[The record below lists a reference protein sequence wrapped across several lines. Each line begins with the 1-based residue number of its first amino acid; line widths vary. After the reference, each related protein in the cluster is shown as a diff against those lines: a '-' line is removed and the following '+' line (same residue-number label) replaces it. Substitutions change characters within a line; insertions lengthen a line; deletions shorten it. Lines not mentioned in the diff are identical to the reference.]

1 MSTLADLQRRNLAK
15 MESSELQETKLQQ
28 TKALS
33 AADVSLVGNP
43 SNEVS
48 IIPSLPASFTLSDDA
63 TLEGTHD
70 DAIIAS
76 PAQGV
81 KPLRARVSKASHTT
95 PKPEASKSQ
104 APKASTGA
112 KAGDAARLPLKDA
125 LDAQLRA
132 HLMEQLMPAAGK
144 EPVTRLNVE
153 MPEDLHQRLKQH
165 CVKTR
170 TPIKALINALIALYL
185 QDEAE
190 A

>member
-15 MESSELQETKLQQ
+15 MESISVQEVET
-28 TKALS
+28 AP
-33 AADVSLVGNP
+33 AAPP

-48 IIPSLPASFTLSDDA
+48 IIPSFHPLMEAVND
-63 TLEGTHD
+63 GTHD
-70 DAIIAS
+70 DAITPS
-76 PAQGV
+76 STPSR
-81 KPLRARVSKASHTT
+81 KPSRARLNKASLKTSRT
-95 PKPEASKSQ
+95 EASEADGKSE
-104 APKASTGA
+104 ADVKIAASE
-112 KAGDAARLPLKDA
+112 AAVPRLKDA

-132 HLMEQLMPAAGK
+132 HLMEQLMPAGGK
-144 EPVTRLNVE
+144 GPVTRLNVE

-185 QDEAE
+185 EDERE